1 MEAQERKKVDVIA
14 KYIIESFSE
23 GDWYSLGQLTGA
35 IETIQRHPRLLRSLG
50 FGDEDYSYCVAEVL
64 SIIFEKSPE
73 MIDDVIDQFD
83 IDVWYEQKDP
93 RRYSTLFLGNTI

>member
-83 IDVWYEQKDP
+83 IDVCRNSGD
-93 RRYSTLFLGNTI
+93 TLLVSALN